1 MAGSSSSDEWLNR
14 QLSWGLLCSLCVL
27 VFISFAVHCM
37 LSLRKYIRFLAC
49 KTNDTQRYYLPPIL
63 PWAGLKKHLV
73 YAPLLR
79 YRHIKEPQL
88 SPASSMCCVPTRMHF
103 CVVAIIAVINVCFC
117 LTRIPWKSSKEDLF
131 PIIRNRLGTIAV
143 VNLIPLIVL
152 SGRYNPLSR
161 LLSINFDNF
170 NVIHRWLGRI
180 VMLEAVGH
188 AAMWIAGNA
197 EKRKK
202 LVIFCF
208 LNLRVIS
215 RLERSNNIH

>member
-1 MAGSSSSDEWLNR
+1 
-14 QLSWGLLCSLCVL
+14 
-27 VFISFAVHCM
+27 
-37 LSLRKYIRFLAC
+37 
-49 KTNDTQRYYLPPIL
+49 
-63 PWAGLKKHLV
+63 
-73 YAPLLR
+73 
-79 YRHIKEPQL
+79 
-88 SPASSMCCVPTRMHF
+88 
-103 CVVAIIAVINVCFC
+103 
-117 LTRIPWKSSKEDLF
+117 
-131 PIIRNRLGTIAV
+131 LGTIAV

-180 VMLEAVGH
+180 VMLEAVAH
-188 AAMWIAGNA
+188 AAMWIAGNS
-197 EKRKK
+197 EKRKN